1 MERDVKSDDVF
12 LIILRIK
19 EHICIFDEA
28 DIIRREKLIQESN
41 R

>member
-19 EHICIFDEA
+19 ENICIFDEA